1 MVSLAYREGFDALE
15 ASAWKGKSDL
25 HVVKNVDDAWYW
37 RRDTRYSDHSV
48 VVELIV
54 VLLSF

>member
-1 MVSLAYREGFDALE
+1 MLE